1 MNFINIFPNPSK
13 LIDIENTNK
22 IVLFIFLKITDDSIK
37 EKLKNDFLKEKINIL
52 HWFDC
57 QYTNIG
63 KEDFW
68 SDALIIEFKNKT
80 DLQKIYESKI
90 GKIEVEAVQ
99 VFNLAPK
106 NPPRLLINFLK
117 LFRPIG
123 YFLEL
128 INSSRK
134 ELQNLENSNS
144 KRAVSTQRV
153 NHSNVKFHQNERSNS
168 YENMQT
174 Q

>member
-68 SDALIIEFKNKT
+68 SDDFK
-80 DLQKIYESKI
+80 S
-90 GKIEVEAVQ
+90 G
-99 VFNLAPK
+99 FGNL
-106 NPPRLLINFLK
+106 RI
-117 LFRPIG
+117 
-123 YFLEL
+123 
-128 INSSRK
+128 
-134 ELQNLENSNS
+134 
-144 KRAVSTQRV
+144 
-153 NHSNVKFHQNERSNS
+153 VKMRIC
-168 YENMQT
+168 
-174 Q
+174 

>member
-22 IVLFIFLKITDDSIK
+22 IVLFIYLKITDYSIK
-37 EKLKNDFLKEKINIL
+37 EKIKNDFFKEKINIL

-80 DLQKIYESKI
+80 I
-90 GKIEVEAVQ
+90 
-99 VFNLAPK
+99 F
-106 NPPRLLINFLK
+106 
-117 LFRPIG
+117 
-123 YFLEL
+123 
-128 INSSRK
+128 
-134 ELQNLENSNS
+134 
-144 KRAVSTQRV
+144 KRFMKAKSE
-153 NHSNVKFHQNERSNS
+153 K
-168 YENMQT
+168 
-174 Q
+174 